1 MFEKAVKN
9 CMLAKV
15 SLDDIADAE
24 ERMGIKFPESL
35 LKFYREYG
43 YGFVNNKRHA
53 INKLLAPGN
62 CADIRLREDA
72 YEEDSF
78 LETIWEDNGMEEWS
92 LIFFETYPGMYIA
105 IGLDDGKIYSPSFG
119 LEEEPIADSLEE
131 FLEEI
136 VEPEYWV
143 DPDCRE
149 YTFDDI
155 DDDEDYY
162 DEDEDDYDDEDEDDY
177 DEEDD
182 EDEDGDN

>member
-1 MFEKAVKN
+1 MFEKAVNN

-162 DEDEDDYDDEDEDDY
+162 DEEDEDDY

-182 EDEDGDN
+182 EDD